1 MSVVNGAQHD
11 ALNKAAWR
19 GHTEAL
25 DWLLYDEGGPKLERP
40 AGLAYMSKANG
51 NTGTGTTR
59 AGS

>member
-25 DWLLYDEGGPKLERP
+25 DWLLYDENGPKLERP
-40 AGLAYMSKANG
+40 EGLAYASKAN
-51 NTGTGTTR
+51 
-59 AGS
+59 AGAGPGGA